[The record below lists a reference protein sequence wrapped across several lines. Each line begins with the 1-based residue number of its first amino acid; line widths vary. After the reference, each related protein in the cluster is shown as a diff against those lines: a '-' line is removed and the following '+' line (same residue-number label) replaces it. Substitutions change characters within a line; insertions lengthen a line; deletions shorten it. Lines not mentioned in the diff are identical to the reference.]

1 MSEHHILKS
10 TCRQIIARATW
21 WGGVLVDQAPR
32 GIGEVGALTC
42 RYVRRMR
49 RMNLT
54 GKGAAPAAADGV
66 AGLAGLSN
74 VSQSNLLSWAGTF
87 GQGLTSLTK
96 GTQLGT
102 ARRRCINCCQTP
114 QCAVC
119 SCQSF
124 ATAVTLLALS
134 RLDANGKLSQV
145 RSVTTLCRKDAR
157 KYRCLSW
164 PAQE

>member
-1 MSEHHILKS
+1 
-10 TCRQIIARATW
+10 
-21 WGGVLVDQAPR
+21 
-32 GIGEVGALTC
+32 
-42 RYVRRMR
+42 
-49 RMNLT
+49 MNLT

-96 GTQLGT
+96 GTWPGT
-102 ARRRCINCCQTP
+102 ARRRCMTCSQDPP

-119 SCQSF
+119 SCQSL

-134 RLDANGKLSQV
+134 RLDANGKLCQV
-145 RSVTTLCRKDAR
+145 RSYIVVKM
-157 KYRCLSW
+157 
-164 PAQE
+164 